1 MHLTVDQ
8 DHAGSTPVGY
18 PNFVKE
24 VNSMTATVANAYVNV
39 INASYQPLG
48 ATKLNRAIAL
58 VNRGDAVV
66 EEADPHR
73 LLRHE
78 RGSFPWPLV
87 IRLLRMIK
95 VPVVY
100 GPAQWS
106 KSGVL
111 RRDGHICSYCGD
123 NNATTIDHIIPKAQ
137 GGRDAWENTCAACQ
151 PCNATKGPRT
161 PEEAGMTLLIVP
173 IIPQRLYYQSSN
185 RRTKK
190 K

>member
-1 MHLTVDQ
+1 MDQ

-137 GGRDAWENTCAACQ
+137 GGRDVWENTCAACQ